1 MKRILIVTVALL
13 LALSMLAGC
22 GKASDASSGKKEKD
36 SGTSEQT
43 SGVTGIE
50 DIKTMADVFAL
61 ESAEYI
67 TSSSTDNKYAYGFL
81 FDGVYY
87 RAVVTMSDET
97 AEEYYAIDRTQDDYE
112 EKETKLFSVLT
123 VDAVENLTEKIPS
136 EEELSKYVGKTGE
149 DLLNEGWTGNY
160 YNFEQ
165 MECEMNYGVF
175 TYKICFAGEV
185 DLPEDYDADEVL
197 KPLTVTSVDFETL
210 GDVSADF

>member
-67 TSSSTDNKYAYGFL
+67 TSSSADNKYAYGFL
-81 FDGVYY
+81 FDGVYL
-87 RAVVTMSDET
+87 S
-97 AEEYYAIDRTQDDYE
+97 
-112 EKETKLFSVLT
+112 
-123 VDAVENLTEKIPS
+123 VDAAFRHLERN
-136 EEELSKYVGKTGE
+136 
-149 DLLNEGWTGNY
+149 
-160 YNFEQ
+160 
-165 MECEMNYGVF
+165 
-175 TYKICFAGEV
+175 
-185 DLPEDYDADEVL
+185 
-197 KPLTVTSVDFETL
+197 
-210 GDVSADF
+210 